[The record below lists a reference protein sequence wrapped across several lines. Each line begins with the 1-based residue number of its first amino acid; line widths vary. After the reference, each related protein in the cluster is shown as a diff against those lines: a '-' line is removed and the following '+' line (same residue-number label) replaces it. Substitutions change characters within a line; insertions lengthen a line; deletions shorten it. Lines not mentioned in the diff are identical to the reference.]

1 MVCNLIGRLRYK
13 ASSGFI
19 IFDVML
25 AHMFNQQD
33 RNLFFNTLRPGFN
46 TCFFEL
52 PNPNNVKHLNVLSPG
67 CRHML

>member
-1 MVCNLIGRLRYK
+1 
-13 ASSGFI
+13 
-19 IFDVML
+19 ML

-52 PNPNNVKHLNVLSPG
+52 PKPNNVKHLNVLLPG